1 MWSLRR
7 NDDMSGLRATKARAT
22 PIDIAAQATHSNGE
36 TDAAT
41 QHTSSRADIIRK
53 FPPPP
58 GGTGF
63 GVLTRRACG
72 APFCLYGVR
81 VSANLLQEFQ
91 TSSPFSGGNAAFIE
105 ELYEKYLLDP
115 ASVAAEW
122 RTYFDTLKGREA
134 GDVPHSIVIERIEQA
149 QKLNGHAYI
158 QAPGPV
164 SDEQAQKQAGVLK
177 LVTAYRSRGHLAAQL
192 DPLDLEH
199 TFPAVDLEALGLLPR
214 PAAPDLD
221 PSFHGLTKSDLDIE
235 FSTGSLAGP
244 QRLKLRDL
252 VSLLKATYASSI
264 GAEFMHI
271 SDAEQRRWVHEQ
283 LERAGGKFVLTATEK
298 KRILEKLT
306 QADGLERYLHTK
318 YVGQKRFSLEGG
330 DSLIP
335 LLDELVNRGGAD
347 GMNDMVLGMAHR
359 GRLNVLVNILGK
371 PPQKL
376 FAEFDGKFD
385 HPDDPAHSGDVKYHL
400 GFSANV
406 KTPGRT
412 VHLALAFNPSHLE
425 IVDPV
430 VAGSVRARQVHRRD
444 ESREHVVPVLIHGD
458 ASFAGQ
464 GVVMELLNMSQARG
478 FCVGGTIHVVI
489 NNQVGFTISNPH
501 DARSTLYC
509 TDVAKMV
516 NAPVFHVNGDDPEA
530 VLFVA
535 RLAFDFRQK
544 FKRDVVIDLVCYRRH
559 GHNEADEPAATQPLM
574 YQVIRARPTARELYG
589 KKLIAES
596 VISDA
601 DAKALVDDYRAK
613 LEAGTPIASL
623 DPDFTD
629 AFAVDWTHH
638 LGAKLDQAV
647 ATGVAGDKLAELNK
661 KILTMP
667 SGVTAHPRVAKIYED
682 RVKMAAG
689 EQPMDWG
696 FAENLAY
703 ATLIDD
709 GYDLRLVGQDSGRG
723 TFFHRHAV
731 IHDQKSGGDYVPLA
745 TVRESSNVSI
755 VDSLLSEE
763 AVMAFEYGYS
773 TAEPRTL
780 NIWEGQ
786 FGDFANGAQVVID
799 QFISS
804 GEAKWDRLSG
814 LCLFL
819 PHGYEGQGPEHSSAR
834 LERYLQLCALENMQV
849 CVPTTPAQMF
859 HMLRRQMLRNV
870 RKPLIVMT
878 PKSLLRH
885 KLAVSTMDDLENG
898 SFQLVIPDTTAKNAK
913 KVRRVVLCSG
923 KVYYDLIDDAGK
935 RKVEDVAIVRVEQL
949 YPFPRKE
956 VGAELAKYS
965 GAKELIWCQEEPMNQ
980 GAWYQIKHHLQAV
993 ISPKQTLSY
1002 AGRMR
1007 SPAPACGHLSTHVA
1021 EQAALVEQA
1030 LVAPPGTDYAAE

>member
-1 MWSLRR
+1 M
-7 NDDMSGLRATKARAT
+7 
-22 PIDIAAQATHSNGE
+22 
-36 TDAAT
+36 
-41 QHTSSRADIIRK
+41 
-53 FPPPP
+53 
-58 GGTGF
+58 
-63 GVLTRRACG
+63 RRASC
-72 APFCLYGVR
+72 APFRLDGVR
-81 VSANLLQEFQ
+81 VSANLLKEFEA
-91 TSSPFSGGNAAFIE
+91 SSPISGGNAAFIE
-105 ELYEKYLLDP
+105 ALYEKYLLDP
-115 ASVAAEW
+115 NAVAAGW

-134 GDVPHSIVIERIEQA
+134 GDVPHSIVIERIENA
-149 QKLNGHAYI
+149 QRLNGHAH
-158 QAPGPV
+158 AAVAGAGV
-164 SDEQAQKQAGVLK
+164 DAKSDKQAGVLR
-177 LVTAYRSRGHLAAQL
+177 LVTAYRSRGHLAAEL

-199 TFPAVDLEALGLLPR
+199 TFPASDLEALGLLPR

-221 PSFHGLTKSDLDIE
+221 PAFHGLANTDFDTE

-252 VSLLKATYASSI
+252 VALLKATYASTI

-283 LERAGGKFVLTATEK
+283 LERAGGKFGLSAEEK
-298 KRILEKLT
+298 KRVLEKLT

-371 PPQKL
+371 APEKL

-400 GFSANV
+400 GFSANI

-444 ESREHVVPVLIHGD
+444 EAREHVVPVLIHGD
-458 ASFAGQ
+458 ASISGQ
-464 GVVMELLNMSQARG
+464 GVVMELLNMSQTRG

-489 NNQVGFTISNPH
+489 NNQVGFTTSNPH

-530 VLFVA
+530 VLFVT

-574 YQVIRARPTARELYG
+574 YQVIRARPTARELYAKTLAG
-589 KKLIAES
+589 ENVIA
-596 VISDA
+596 DA
-601 DAKALVDDYRAK
+601 DAQAFVDNYRKK
-613 LEAGTPIASL
+613 LEAGTPIANL
-623 DPDFTD
+623 DADFTD
-629 AFAVDWTHH
+629 EFAVDWSKH
-638 LGAKLDQAV
+638 LTGALDEAV
-647 ATGVAGDKLAELNK
+647 ATGVPKNKLAELDR
-661 KILTMP
+661 KIIVLP
-667 SGVTAHPRVAKIYED
+667 AGVTPHPRVAKIYDD
-682 RVKMAAG
+682 RAKMAAG
-689 EQPMDWG
+689 AQPMDWG

-731 IHDQKSGGDYVPLA
+731 VHDQKSGGDYVPLTTIRDNA
-745 TVRESSNVSI
+745 NVAI

-763 AVMAFEYGYS
+763 AVMGFEYGYS

-804 GEAKWDRLSG
+804 GEAKWNRMSG

-859 HMLRRQMLRNV
+859 HMLRRQMLRGV

-885 KLAVSTMDDLENG
+885 KLAVSTLDDLADG

-923 KVYYDLIDDAGK
+923 KVYYDLVEDAAK
-935 RKVEDVAIVRVEQL
+935 RKIDDVAIVRVEQL

-956 VGAELAKYS
+956 VAAEIARFPAAKDVV
-965 GAKELIWCQEEPMNQ
+965 WCQEEPMNQ
-980 GAWYQIKHHLQAV
+980 GAWYQITHHLNV
-993 ISPKQTLSY
+993 CISPKQTLAY
-1002 AGRMR
+1002 AGRSR
-1007 SPAPACGHLSTHVA
+1007 SPAKCTR
-1021 EQAALVEQA
+1021 
-1030 LVAPPGTDYAAE
+1030 